1 MKRILITALI
11 TLAALSARGGDYA
24 SLYTDLPIP
33 LTEPAKP
40 EIPALTVSPADFGGI
55 GDGVTSNT
63 EAFAKA
69 IGKLAKKGGGHLV
82 VPAGIWLTGPISL
95 KDHIDLHLE
104 RGAILL
110 FSPDKAEFLDENGKV
125 RGGIQ
130 ASGRTDISIT
140 GEGIIDGNG
149 KWWRAVKR
157 GKVSDVEWN
166 DYKRLGGSEA
176 DGGKLWYPFNLKN
189 FGNIADDMK
198 AQEKMRTHLIKIS
211 KCDRVLI
218 QGVTIQNSP
227 KFHIVPRESKNV
239 IIDGVTV
246 RCPWNA
252 QNGDGIDLMY
262 CSDVLVTGCT
272 VDVGDDGICLKAGGG
287 EAALQ
292 YGPCQRMLI
301 CDNTVFHAHGGF
313 VIGSEFSAGVK
324 DIVVR
329 RNTFSGT
336 DTGLRFKSAPG
347 RGGRTERIFISDITM
362 NDIRDQAIVFETTY
376 VNMPVGVNAKA
387 EATEK
392 FLPEFTDI
400 DITRVICRD
409 ARIGIRAGGN
419 LQMIHGIRISDSTLF
434 CTETTAEVD
443 DPAMLE
449 LKKVNLL
456 TY

>member
-1 MKRILITALI
+1 M
-11 TLAALSARGGDYA
+11 
-24 SLYTDLPIP
+24 
-33 LTEPAKP
+33 
-40 EIPALTVSPADFGGI
+40 
-55 GDGVTSNT
+55 
-63 EAFAKA
+63 
-69 IGKLAKKGGGHLV
+69 
-82 VPAGIWLTGPISL
+82 
-95 KDHIDLHLE
+95 
-104 RGAILL
+104 
-110 FSPDKAEFLDENGKV
+110 
-125 RGGIQ
+125 
-130 ASGRTDISIT
+130 
-140 GEGIIDGNG
+140 
-149 KWWRAVKR
+149 
-157 GKVSDVEWN
+157 
-166 DYKRLGGSEA
+166 
-176 DGGKLWYPFNLKN
+176 
-189 FGNIADDMK
+189 
-198 AQEKMRTHLIKIS
+198 
-211 KCDRVLI
+211 LI
-218 QGVTIQNSP
+218 QGVTIQHSP
-227 KFHIVPRESKNV
+227 KFHIVPRESRNV

-262 CSDVLVTGCT
+262 CSDVLVTRCT

-324 DIVVR
+324 DIVVC

-347 RGGRTERIFISDITM
+347 RGGKTERIFISDITM

-376 VNMPVGVNAKA
+376 VNAPVGVEGKA

-400 DITRVICRD
+400 DITRVTCRD
-409 ARIGIRAGGN
+409 ARIGIRAGGT
-419 LQMIHGIRISDSTLF
+419 LQMIHGIRISHSTLF
-434 CTETTAEVD
+434 CTENTADVD